1 MTGSRFLRPKAS
13 RFLSQVASLAR
24 TASRFLAPAPF
35 VRSGRRLAR
44 IVHRVPLVSKFIAFF
59 APDKLKLDTPA
70 PVATQQPTQ
79 PVPHIAPVYNAR
91 ARRRGPR
98 LTL

>member
-35 VRSGRRLAR
+35 VRSGRSLAR

-70 PVATQQPTQ
+70 PVATQQP
-79 PVPHIAPVYNAR
+79 VPHIAPVYNAR

>member
-59 APDKLKLDTPA
+59 APATLTLDTPA
-70 PVATQQPTQ
+70 AVEPPAQ